1 MYLTEGTCTLDGTY
15 VDNFTAVCGNIT
27 NCPNTNYQEAHGFAY
42 TLKSENFCAEITVDV
57 GIVGNIRSYDN
68 ATFDAYPPKNGFT
81 VEKRAFYLVK
91 VNSDLNTP
99 KNLDQTPSAD
109 LYVVGGVGTVVA
121 FSSVRV
127 KQVTLKLL
135 PSLSSIRI
143 FSNFLPV
150 DFFAAGYPADYKT
163 DCKQVTAFE
172 NGTILPQNMIGF
184 SFLFSREIATANNLV
199 KNGKVSFIVIA
210 DIRANYADSTNKK
223 RMMLATNGEDGN
235 SFSGTFEV
243 NDDGADTTGSTTT
256 TTTGGSTTGGST
268 TGVTTTTTTSGGS
281 SSGAATSTSNAFTF
295 FASIIMIV
303 VALLI

>member
-1 MYLTEGTCTLDGTY
+1 
-15 VDNFTAVCGNIT
+15 
-27 NCPNTNYQEAHGFAY
+27 
-42 TLKSENFCAEITVDV
+42 
-57 GIVGNIRSYDN
+57 
-68 ATFDAYPPKNGFT
+68 
-81 VEKRAFYLVK
+81 
-91 VNSDLNTP
+91 
-99 KNLDQTPSAD
+99 
-109 LYVVGGVGTVVA
+109 
-121 FSSVRV
+121 
-127 KQVTLKLL
+127 
-135 PSLSSIRI
+135 
-143 FSNFLPV
+143 
-150 DFFAAGYPADYKT
+150 
-163 DCKQVTAFE
+163 
-172 NGTILPQNMIGF
+172 MIGF